1 MHCRKI
7 VFRLLIEHFHFAYH
21 SSSTLRDHHEMH
33 LKIKL
38 SNSLMSSWSKDF
50 FKKLFFSVQ
59 FVPVIKLYIHTLE
72 ISINVF
78 LFVKVTFWHRPM
90 LVSQSFKERQY
101 ICTMETILSCSK
113 HLQQVEHNIFAQ
125 ITKEIF

>member
-7 VFRLLIEHFHFAYH
+7 VFRLLIEHFHFCISFFKY
-21 SSSTLRDHHEMH
+21 SSRSSWNAF
-33 LKIKL
+33 KIKL
-38 SNSLMSSWSKDF
+38 SNLLMSSWSKDF